1 MSAESTLLA
10 RLALG
15 AVGGLAGTLALHP
28 LMTAVG
34 KKWPESQP
42 PIRQEPG
49 EFMVEQAEEVLPK
62 NVGDHIPPSAEKA
75 AAQMLGLGYG
85 MTFGALYAAMRPRG
99 GSPFVD
105 GMVLGAVCWA
115 AGYLGWLPASGL
127 LPPAWKQSS
136 KQVIAPLAEHLVY
149 GATTVAAYDALR
161 AGSD

>member
-1 MSAESTLLA
+1 
-10 RLALG
+10 
-15 AVGGLAGTLALHP
+15 
-28 LMTAVG
+28 MTAVG
-34 KKWPESQP
+34 KKWPQSQP

-49 EFMVEQAEEVLPK
+49 EFMVEQAEEVLPN
-62 NVGDHIPPSAEKA
+62 NVRDHIPPSAEKA